1 MAVYVA
7 ARQDRPSMPI
17 DWTPFVE
24 LLRRPRRL
32 LLTTHVRPDGDGL
45 GSMLALA
52 EALEALGKEVR
63 MVIASTFPLRY
74 AFLDPGHGIRPF
86 EAPGEEYRD
95 AEAVVVLDTGTW
107 NQLGNFGP
115 FLRGLA
121 VPKAVIDH
129 HLTQDDMASLRL
141 VDTTAEATGRLAHEA
156 IGALGVPLSSR
167 MASNLFVAV
176 AMDTG
181 WFRHSNASPATFALA
196 SELVAAGARPDF
208 LYDELFERNSL
219 ARLRLV
225 GLVLE
230 RLTVVPGGQV
240 AYTELRRDD
249 YEATGATPQDSEDLV
264 NYTRS
269 VQGVEVG
276 LFFMEQPRGGVKVS
290 FRSRGAVDVA
300 RLAETFGGGGH
311 RQASGAVVQTSLA
324 EARARVLQAVATVLA
339 PAS

>member
-1 MAVYVA
+1 
-7 ARQDRPSMPI
+7 MPI
-17 DWTPFVE
+17 DWTPFVDFV
-24 LLRRPRRL
+24 RRHRRFL
-32 LLTTHVRPDGDGL
+32 MTTHVRPDGDGL
-45 GSMLALA
+45 GSMLALT

-63 MVIASTFPLRY
+63 LVVASTYPPRY
-74 AFLDPGHGIRPF
+74 AFLDPARRVRYF

-95 AEAVVVLDTGTW
+95 AEAVIVLDTGTW
-107 NQLGNFGP
+107 NQLGSFGP

-121 VPKAVIDH
+121 VDKAVIDH
-129 HLTQDDMASLRL
+129 HLTQDDVAGLRL
-141 VDTTAEATGRLAHEA
+141 VDTTAEATGRLAREA
-156 IGALGVPLSSR
+156 AAALGVPLGAR
-167 MASNLFVAV
+167 MASNLFVAL

-181 WFRHSNASPATFALA
+181 WFRHSNTTPATFALA
-196 SELVAAGARPDF
+196 SELVAAGARPEP
-208 LYDELFERNSL
+208 LYEELFERNSL

-230 RLTVVPGGQV
+230 RLTVVSGGLV
-240 AYTELRRDD
+240 AYTELRRGD

-311 RQASGAVVQTSLA
+311 RQASGAVLPSASLP
-324 EARARVLQAVATVLA
+324 EARARVLQAIAAVLA

>member
-1 MAVYVA
+1 
-7 ARQDRPSMPI
+7 MPI

-24 LLRRPRRL
+24 FVRPHQRF
-32 LLTTHVRPDGDGL
+32 LLTTHVRPDGDGI

-63 MVIASTFPLRY
+63 TVNASTYPPRY
-74 AFLDPGHGIRPF
+74 AFLDPDRRVRYF

-95 AEAVVVLDTGTW
+95 TEAVVVLDTGTW
-107 NQLGNFGP
+107 NQLGSFGP
-115 FLRGLA
+115 FLKGLA

-129 HLTQDDMASLRL
+129 HMTQDDLGALRL
-141 VDTTAEATGRLAHEA
+141 VDTTAEASGRLAHEA
-156 IGALGVPLSSR
+156 IRALGVPLSAR

-181 WFRHSNASPATFALA
+181 WFRHGNTTPATFALA
-196 SELVAAGARPDF
+196 SELVAAGARPEP
-208 LYDELFERNSL
+208 LYEELFERNSL

-230 RLTVVPGGQV
+230 RLTVVPGGKV
-240 AYTELRRDD
+240 AYTELRRGD
-249 YEATGATPQDSEDLV
+249 YEVTGATPQDSEDLV

-311 RQASGAVVQTSLA
+311 RQASGAVLPTSSLT
-324 EARARVLQAVATVLA
+324 EARARVLQAIATVIA

>member
-1 MAVYVA
+1 
-7 ARQDRPSMPI
+7 MPI

-24 LLRRPRRL
+24 LVRRPRRF

-52 EALEALGKEVR
+52 EALETLGKEVR
-63 MVIASTFPLRY
+63 MVIASTFPPRY
-74 AFLDPGHGIRPF
+74 TFLDPQRRIRPF

-95 AEAVVVLDTGTW
+95 TEAVVVLDTGTW

-115 FLRGLA
+115 FLRSLA
-121 VPKAVIDH
+121 VPKVVIDH
-129 HLTQDDMASLRL
+129 HLTQDDVADLRL
-141 VDTTAEATGRLAHEA
+141 VDTTAEATGRLAHEL
-156 IGALGVPLSSR
+156 IGALGVPLSAR

-181 WFRHSNASPATFALA
+181 WFRHSNATPATFALA
-196 SELVAAGARPDF
+196 SELIAAGARPEL

-219 ARLRLV
+219 ARLRLI
-225 GLVLE
+225 GLILE
-230 RLTVVPGGQV
+230 RLTVVLGGQV
-240 AYTELRRDD
+240 AYTELRRGD

-269 VQGVEVG
+269 VAGVEVG

-290 FRSRGAVDVA
+290 FRSRGVVDVA

-311 RQASGAVVQTSLA
+311 RQASGAVLQASLP
-324 EARARVLQAVATVLA
+324 EARARVLSAVAALLA

>member
-1 MAVYVA
+1 
-7 ARQDRPSMPI
+7 MPI

-24 LLRRPRRL
+24 LIRRPRRV

-52 EALEALGKEVR
+52 EGLEALGKEVR
-63 MVIASTFPLRY
+63 MVIASTFPPRY
-74 AFLDPGHGIRPF
+74 AFLDPGRRVRFF
-86 EAPGEEYRD
+86 EAPREEYRD

-107 NQLGNFGP
+107 NQLGGFGP
-115 FLRGLA
+115 FLRGLP

-129 HLTQDDMASLRL
+129 HLTQDDLGALRL

-156 IGALGVPLSSR
+156 LGALGVPLTAG
-167 MASNLFVAV
+167 MAANLFVAV

-181 WFRHSNASPATFALA
+181 WFRHSNALPATFALA
-196 SELVAAGARPDF
+196 SELVAAGARPVL

-230 RLTVVPGGQV
+230 RLTVIAGGRV
-240 AYTELRRDD
+240 AYTELRRGD

-264 NYTRS
+264 NYARS
-269 VQGVEVG
+269 IEGVEVG
-276 LFFMEQPRGGVKVS
+276 LLFMEQPRGGVKVS
-290 FRSRGAVDVA
+290 FRSRDAVDVA

-311 RQASGAVVQTSLA
+311 RQASGAILPTSLSD
-324 EARARVLQAVATVLA
+324 ARARVLDAVAAALE